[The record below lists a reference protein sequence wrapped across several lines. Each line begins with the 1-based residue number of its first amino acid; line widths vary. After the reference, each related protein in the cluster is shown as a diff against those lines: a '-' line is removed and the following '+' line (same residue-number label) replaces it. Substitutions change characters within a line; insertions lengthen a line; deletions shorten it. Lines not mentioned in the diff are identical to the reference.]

1 MVFLF
6 KVSELLEKQLKEV
19 LQWHVKLPETDYF
32 ETSDFP
38 SLVSRQHYVNF
49 ELWHQEDMARD
60 PDAPDSK
67 IAAVKRAID
76 VLNQRRNDMIEQMD
90 QYLLNVLKKNN
101 IHYTEDAEMNSETPG
116 SIIDRL
122 SINALKIYHMDEE
135 IQRPNVTDEHRKKC
149 SGKLLVLNDQR
160 NDLKKSL
167 ETLLADLN
175 NGKKRLKV
183 YQQMKMY
190 NDENLN
196 PILYQKEKKI
206 SEKIMVWG

>member
-1 MVFLF
+1 MVFMF
-6 KVSELLEKQLKEV
+6 KASELLEQQLNEV
-19 LQWHVKLPETDYF
+19 VQWHVKAPEPDYV
-32 ETSDFP
+32 EASDFP
-38 SLVSRQHYVNF
+38 NLVSMQHYVNF

-90 QYLLNVLKKNN
+90 QYLLDALQSKN
-101 IHYTEDAEMNSETPG
+101 IKYTADAEMNSETPG

-135 IQRPNVTDEHRKKC
+135 IQRLDVTDEHRKKC
-149 SGKLLVLNDQR
+149 SGKLSVLQDQR

-167 ETLLADLN
+167 EILLADLSS
-175 NGKKRLKV
+175 GKKRLKV

-196 PILYQKEKKI
+196 PVLYQKGKN
-206 SEKIMVWG
+206 

>member
-1 MVFLF
+1 MVFMF
-6 KVSELLEKQLKEV
+6 KASELLEQQLNEV
-19 LQWHVKLPETDYF
+19 VQWHVKAPEPDYV
-32 ETSDFP
+32 EASDF
-38 SLVSRQHYVNF
+38 SNLVSMQHYVNF

-90 QYLLNVLKKNN
+90 QYLLDALQSKN
-101 IHYTEDAEMNSETPG
+101 IKYTADAEMNSETPG

-135 IQRPNVTDEHRKKC
+135 IQRLDVTDEHRKKC
-149 SGKLLVLNDQR
+149 SGKLSVLQDQR

-167 ETLLADLN
+167 ETLLADLSS
-175 NGKKRLKV
+175 GKKRLKV

-196 PILYQKEKKI
+196 PVLYQKGKN
-206 SEKIMVWG
+206 

>member
-1 MVFLF
+1 MVIMF
-6 KVSELLEKQLKEV
+6 KASELLEQQLNEV
-19 LQWHVKLPETDYF
+19 VQWHVKAPEPDYV
-32 ETSDFP
+32 EASDFP
-38 SLVSRQHYVNF
+38 NLVSMQHYVNF

-90 QYLLNVLKKNN
+90 QYLLDALQSKN
-101 IHYTEDAEMNSETPG
+101 IKYTADAEMNSETPG

-135 IQRPNVTDEHRKKC
+135 IQRLDVTDEHRKKC
-149 SGKLLVLNDQR
+149 SGKLSVLQDQR

-167 ETLLADLN
+167 ETLLADLSS
-175 NGKKRLKV
+175 GKKRLKV

-196 PILYQKEKKI
+196 PVLYQKGKN
-206 SEKIMVWG
+206 

>member
-1 MVFLF
+1 MVFMF
-6 KVSELLEKQLKEV
+6 KASELLEQQLNEV
-19 LQWHVKLPETDYF
+19 VQWHVKAPEPDYVEASNF
-32 ETSDFP
+32 LN
-38 SLVSRQHYVNF
+38 LVSMQHYVNF

-67 IAAVKRAID
+67 IAAVKRTID

-90 QYLLNVLKKNN
+90 QYLLDALQSKN
-101 IHYTEDAEMNSETPG
+101 IKYTADAEMNSETPG

-135 IQRPNVTDEHRKKC
+135 IQRLDVTDEHRKKC
-149 SGKLLVLNDQR
+149 SGKLSVLQDQR

-167 ETLLADLN
+167 ETLLADLSS
-175 NGKKRLKV
+175 GKKRLKV

-196 PILYQKEKKI
+196 PVLYQKGKN
-206 SEKIMVWG
+206 

>member
-1 MVFLF
+1 MVFIF
-6 KVSELLEKQLKEV
+6 KASELLEQQLNEV
-19 LQWHVKLPETDYF
+19 VQWHVKAPEPNYD
-32 ETSDFP
+32 EVSDFP

-76 VLNQRRNDMIEQMD
+76 VLNQLRNDMIEQMD
-90 QYLLNVLKKNN
+90 QYLLDELQNKK
-101 IHYTEDAEMNSETPG
+101 IKYTLETEMNSETPG
-116 SIIDRL
+116 SIIARL

-135 IQRPNVTDEHRKKC
+135 IQRLDVTDEHRKKC
-149 SGKLLVLNDQR
+149 SGKLSVLQDQR

-167 ETLLADLN
+167 EKLLADLS
-175 NGKKRLKV
+175 NGKKQLKV

-196 PILYQKEKKI
+196 PVLYQKGKN
-206 SEKIMVWG
+206 

>member
-1 MVFLF
+1 MF
-6 KVSELLEKQLKEV
+6 KASELLEQQLNEV
-19 LQWHVKLPETDYF
+19 VQWHVKAPEPDYV
-32 ETSDFP
+32 EASDFP
-38 SLVSRQHYVNF
+38 NLVSMQHYVNF

-90 QYLLNVLKKNN
+90 QYLLDALQSKN
-101 IHYTEDAEMNSETPG
+101 IKYTADAEMNSETPG

-135 IQRPNVTDEHRKKC
+135 IQRLDVTDEHRKKC
-149 SGKLLVLNDQR
+149 SGKLSVLQDQR

-167 ETLLADLN
+167 ETLLADLSS
-175 NGKKRLKV
+175 GKKRLKV

-196 PILYQKEKKI
+196 PVLYQKGKN
-206 SEKIMVWG
+206 

>member
-1 MVFLF
+1 MVFIF
-6 KVSELLEKQLKEV
+6 KTSELLEQQHNEV
-19 LQWHVKLPETDYF
+19 VQWHVKAPEPDYDGA
-32 ETSDFP
+32 SDFP

-60 PDAPDSK
+60 PYAPDSK

-90 QYLLNVLKKNN
+90 QYLLNVLQKNN
-101 IHYTEDAEMNSETPG
+101 IQYTEDVEMNSETPG

-135 IQRPNVTDEHRKKC
+135 IQRRNVADEHRKKC
-149 SGKLLVLNDQR
+149 SVKLSVLNDQR

-196 PILYQKEKKI
+196 PVLYQKGKN
-206 SEKIMVWG
+206 

>member
-1 MVFLF
+1 MVFMF
-6 KVSELLEKQLKEV
+6 KASELLEQQLNEV
-19 LQWHVKLPETDYF
+19 VQWHVKAPEPDYV
-32 ETSDFP
+32 EASDFP
-38 SLVSRQHYVNF
+38 NLVSMQHYVNF

-90 QYLLNVLKKNN
+90 QYLLDVLQSKSIK
-101 IHYTEDAEMNSETPG
+101 YTADAEMNSETPG

-135 IQRPNVTDEHRKKC
+135 IQRLDVTDEHRKKC
-149 SGKLLVLNDQR
+149 SGKLSVLQDQR

-167 ETLLADLN
+167 ETLLAELSS
-175 NGKKRLKV
+175 GKKRLKV

-196 PILYQKEKKI
+196 PVLYQKGKN
-206 SEKIMVWG
+206 